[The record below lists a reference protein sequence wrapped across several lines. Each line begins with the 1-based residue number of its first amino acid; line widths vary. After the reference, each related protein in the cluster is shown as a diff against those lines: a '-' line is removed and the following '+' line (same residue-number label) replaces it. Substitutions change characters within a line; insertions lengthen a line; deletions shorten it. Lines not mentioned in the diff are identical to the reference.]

1 MKRDNYGIIGT
12 SNIYVQYIIN
22 NVNNASEMAILGKM
36 KKKMGFY
43 RWYIC
48 DRKSISLSTSD
59 SM

>member
-22 NVNNASEMAILGKM
+22 NVNNASDMAILVKM

-43 RWYIC
+43 R
-48 DRKSISLSTSD
+48 
-59 SM
+59 